1 MEQYWINR
9 NGQQSGPFDFEQLKK
24 LQIDDETYVW
34 YNGLEDW
41 TQLVNMPDL
50 AQKLRAEE
58 PGDPITVPPE
68 VAAEAAA
75 ATAVATPEP
84 VLEEQ
89 EGEPAESV
97 PNVPTVPPVAAAT
110 PVPQGIPVGVPVGV
124 PIGTPVNAPAEEPA
138 PAPAAAA
145 SEIPPVIPPAPASMP
160 APAAAPAQPAPTAA
174 AASAEDKCPPT
185 NLVWAIITLVLCC
198 VPFSAVAIFMGIK
211 VKNCWSKGEK
221 EKAKK
226 WSDRG
231 AWMIIASI
239 IAGILVQPFIS
250 FIMSSFM

>member
-41 TQLVNMPDL
+41 TQLGKMPDL

-58 PGDPITVPPE
+58 AGDPITLPPE
-68 VAAEAAA
+68 VAAEAATD
-75 ATAVATPEP
+75 TAVATPE
-84 VLEEQ
+84 LEEQ
-89 EGEPAESV
+89 EAESDESV
-97 PNVPTVPPVAAAT
+97 PNVPTVPPVATAGPA
-110 PVPQGIPVGVPVGV
+110 PQGIPMGVPVGV
-124 PIGTPVNAPAEEPA
+124 PIGTPVNTPAEEPA
-138 PAPAAAA
+138 PAPATA
-145 SEIPPVIPPAPASMP
+145 SSEVPPVIPPAPAP
-160 APAAAPAQPAPTAA
+160 AVVPTQPAPTP
-174 AASAEDKCPPT
+174 ASLPAEDKCPPS
-185 NLVWAIITLVLCC
+185 NLMWAIITFFLCC
-198 VPFSAVAIFMGIK
+198 APFSAVAIYMGIK
-211 VKNCWSKGEK
+211 VKNCWSRGEK

-239 IAGILVQPFIS
+239 IAGILIQPFIS
-250 FIMSSFM
+250 LLFTSFM